1 MQLNEKL
8 SMLRKNN
15 NYSTRELAEKLGV
28 SQSSISLWEK
38 GERKPDY
45 ENIVKLSSIYGV
57 TTDFLLG
64 SQMLGEKSKLQ
75 ELNEQRNLVMS
86 RISLLDRDIRTLTKK
101 IDNCYSDILTC
112 HTFLHQVIQHKSKK
126 NVEAKRLDE
135 KLEKLIQEKNAIISS
150 DLGSLEKQKEEL
162 NKEKEHL
169 QAELGFIINQ
179 CSLEEQRI
187 THMKINL
194 SSLDS
199 LKFQQIKIQSE
210 YELQTIIL
218 KYLDLYYIF
227 EQSNLDI
234 NEFISKLKLHV
245 HSDFWSNR

>member
-1 MQLNEKL
+1 MELNEKL

-38 GERKPDY
+38 GDRKPDY

-75 ELNEQRNLVMS
+75 ELNEQRNLIMS
-86 RISLLDRDIRTLTKK
+86 RISLLDRDIKTLTKK
-101 IDNCYSDILTC
+101 IEKCYSNILTS
-112 HTFLHQVIQHKSKK
+112 HTFLQQVIQLKSKK
-126 NVEAKRLDE
+126 NTEANRLDE
-135 KLEKLIQEKNAIISS
+135 KLEELIKEKIAIISS
-150 DLGSLEKQKEEL
+150 DLDSLEKQKEEL
-162 NKEKEHL
+162 NEEKKHL

-187 THMKINL
+187 THMEINL
-194 SSLDS
+194 NLLDS
-199 LKFQQIKIQSE
+199 KKFQQIKIQSE

-218 KYLDLYYIF
+218 KYLDLYYSF

-234 NEFISKLKLHV
+234 SEFISKLKSHA
-245 HSDFWSNR
+245 HGNFWSY